1 MKIDKEKMV
10 YAGIGAF
17 FLLVIFNSTR
27 KVKLEEVNATPNN
40 VAFDS
45 SKLPPQ
51 LRPPY
56 RLADGEGLPKTLAK
70 RSFSLLGLKPRFD
83 I

>member
-27 KVKLEEVNATPNN
+27 KVKLEEVSLSQNTAS
-40 VAFDS
+40 FDS
-45 SKLPPQ
+45 SKLPPA

-70 RSFSLLGLKPRFD
+70 RSFNLLGLKPRFD

>member
-1 MKIDKEKMV
+1 MKLDKEKMV

-27 KVKLEEVNATPNN
+27 KVKLEEVSLVQNISG
-40 VAFDS
+40 FDS

-51 LRPPY
+51 LKPPY

-70 RSFSLLGLKPRFD
+70 RSFSLYGLKPRFD